1 MSELIITKENFEQ
14 EVINSK
20 VPVMLDFWAEW
31 CGPCRMLSPIVSE
44 IAEDFKDVAKVGKVN
59 VDNEQELAA
68 AFRVASIPTIVIIK
82 DGKVVGSSVGYRSKE
97 ELSGILKEAIG

>member
-31 CGPCRMLSPIVSE
+31 CGPCRMLSPIVSQ
-44 IAEDFKDVAKVGKVN
+44 IADDFKDTAKVGKVN

-68 AFRVASIPTIVIIK
+68 AFRIASIPTIAVIK
-82 DGKVVGSSVGYRSKE
+82 NGKVVGSSVGYRPKE
-97 ELSGILKEAIG
+97 ELSDLLKKAID